1 MATKKK
7 SNAAKTVAK
16 TSAKKKPISTKT
28 SPAAKALPQTKS
40 PVPLGKPAIA
50 TSGKSKSSADLLLVC
65 LQDPFTQGTWILH
78 RDDIVPCDDGNSA
91 HLWQLRAGFELLA
104 PRMLE
109 GQFSRVPVAMNLKGL
124 ASAGPSN
131 NANWA
136 PTVRLETSTAPPLK
150 LIVRVNNSGKVEFS
164 LASGAKHPEGKPLPF
179 AGDRRAFNTDVAF
192 ATNGPSGF
200 TAAATAVIST
210 LPWAQ
215 LIAGSAAATKG
226 LAFDTGWMRNLRKG
240 SETTDK
246 KGKTTTIVPDG
257 ATIAQDSWAFAAMTR
272 AEYETWCASENRPPS
287 EFVG

>member
-1 MATKKK
+1 MATKKQ
-7 SNAAKTVAK
+7 SNGATPAAKTGAK
-16 TSAKKKPISTKT
+16 RKSTSPKI
-28 SPAAKALPQTKS
+28 SPAAKAK
-40 PVPLGKPAIA
+40 AR
-50 TSGKSKSSADLLLVC
+50 DELLLVC

-91 HLWQLRAGFELLA
+91 HLWQLRAGFELIA
-104 PRMLE
+104 PRMIE
-109 GQFSRVPVAMNLKGL
+109 GQFSRVPVAMNLKGF
-124 ASAGPSN
+124 ASAGPAN
-131 NANWA
+131 NAHWA
-136 PTVRLETSTAPPLK
+136 PTARLETSTVPPLK
-150 LIVRVNNSGKVEFS
+150 LIVRVNNSGKVEIS

-179 AGDRRAFNTDVAF
+179 AGDQRAFNTDVAF

-210 LPWAQ
+210 LPWPQ

-272 AEYETWCASENRPPS
+272 AEYETWCVAENRPPS
-287 EFVG
+287 EFLG